1 MYMYIKSDF
10 ILIENT
16 CVRVVITYH
25 IQYLIILTELG
36 SLSICCIFLGVV
48 VIDEVPE
55 VTNDD
60 PAFLFE
66 QNDGFQEVT
75 SKRTIRSKQKAQQ
88 EIELMKQKELS
99 KKSVSKVLILHAITI
114 SLIEFYTKKKP
125 SLPNEE

>member
-1 MYMYIKSDF
+1 M
-10 ILIENT
+10 
-16 CVRVVITYH
+16 
-25 IQYLIILTELG
+25 
-36 SLSICCIFLGVV
+36 V

-88 EIELMKQKELS
+88 EIELMKQKELT
-99 KKSVSKVLILHAITI
+99 KKSVSKVLNEFILIDFRRKSHSA
-114 SLIEFYTKKKP
+114 K
-125 SLPNEE
+125 

>member
-1 MYMYIKSDF
+1 MFLELKSC
-10 ILIENT
+10 I
-16 CVRVVITYH
+16 CVV
-25 IQYLIILTELG
+25 
-36 SLSICCIFLGVV
+36 LGVV

-88 EIELMKQKELS
+88 EIELMKQKEQT
-99 KKSVSKVLILHAITI
+99 KKSVSKVLLIRTI
-114 SLIEFYTKKKP
+114 QNGWDSIDF
-125 SLPNEE
+125 

>member
-1 MYMYIKSDF
+1 MI
-10 ILIENT
+10 
-16 CVRVVITYH
+16 
-25 IQYLIILTELG
+25 IQTDVGLLPFC
-36 SLSICCIFLGVV
+36 SVFSGVV

-99 KKSVSKVLILHAITI
+99 KKSVSKVYVFHEFEI
-114 SLIEFYTKKKP
+114 SYIGFYYK
-125 SLPNEE
+125 